1 MRRPVTHLGCAATL
15 PAVAL
20 AARPGVTSAVSDQ
33 SATPFKS
40 RTNLGALTVTVVTR
54 PELRTRTRSGY
65 SDGSGRGAQASV
77 R

>member
-40 RTNLGALTVTVVTR
+40 RTNLGALTVTR
-54 PELRTRTRSGY
+54 PELRARTRSGY
-65 SDGSGRGAQASV
+65 SDDSGRGAQAAV